1 VEVINLLK
9 QFVIAQRRAEAFA
22 TEQHLQLNNQTT
34 IELIDYLI
42 EQLEQYSNWKDSSVK
57 SLLSFVILQ
66 TAYRHYVFA
75 DRLLNQ
81 CQKPEHAETYAEE
94 NLLPTLKQ
102 LAETLRFYESVHIQS
117 PIPENPLQ
125 SVQDLTNQLFAMLAV
140 NFPSQLKDFEAHWAG
155 SMNTLQKFARD
166 EAQYEPVFSPT
177 HREFLGAVD
186 KTQCIFA
193 QTGKYWG
200 ADEWH
205 DNLTFEQNVQ
215 RFAEGFFRF
224 MAVGK
229 KEKLKGYA
237 LRMPAYYSDT
247 VDNLAQTVARFLT
260 ALNQIDPAH
269 SDCLQ
274 QNIEADD
281 WKMSWAGEP
290 FFLTAFGTCY
300 PLKHPRN
307 PYGFNY
313 TYFFFQPD
321 FVLRHHPGLT
331 DGKEQQSRERILQNF
346 TRNEM
351 AYSNKG
357 KEKEVERFIR
367 PMHAEEPAVR
377 WWRHL

>member
-1 VEVINLLK
+1 MINLLK

-22 TEQHLQLNNQTT
+22 TEQHLQLNDQKTV
-34 IELIDYLI
+34 ELIEYLI
-42 EQLEQYSNWKDSSVK
+42 DQIEQYSNWQDQTNK

-66 TAYRHYVFA
+66 TAYRYYVFA
-75 DRLLNQ
+75 DRLLNH
-81 CQKPEHAETYAEE
+81 CQKPEMADEFAQE
-94 NLLPTLKQ
+94 NIIPTLKQ
-102 LAETLRFYESVHIQS
+102 LAETLRFYQSVQVQN
-117 PIPENPLQ
+117 PIPENDLP
-125 SVQDLTNQLFAMLAV
+125 SVQDLTNQLFAMMAV

-155 SMNTLQKFARD
+155 SLTTLKQFARD
-166 EAQYEPVFSPT
+166 EAEYEPVFSPT
-177 HREFLGAVD
+177 HRQFLGAVD

-224 MAVGK
+224 MTFGK
-229 KEKLKGYA
+229 KEKFKGYA
-237 LRMPAYYSDT
+237 LRMPAHYSGTLDQ
-247 VDNLAQTVARFLT
+247 LAQTVARFLS

-269 SDCLQ
+269 SDCLKKD
-274 QNIEADD
+274 IEAEG
-281 WKMSWAGEP
+281 WKYAWAGES

-307 PYGFNY
+307 PYGFDY

-321 FVLRHHPGLT
+321 FVLRNHPGLT
-331 DGKEQQSRERILQNF
+331 DGREQQSRERILQNF
-346 TRNEM
+346 SRNGM
-351 AYSNKG
+351 AYDNEG

-367 PMHAEEPAVR
+367 PMHADEPAVR
-377 WWRHL
+377 WWQHL